1 MAGKRSRREAGGAG
15 SPERMS
21 DPGAGQEDRV
31 EARPLLAPEQD
42 LVDHAGE
49 ESFPASDPPPWTPR
63 VRLGPPRHE
72 PDERAPAPHAP
83 SIERALSGD
92 VLTFDLDRELA
103 ATRDETILARS
114 GRTARTLVKDRSLR
128 VTIHLVAPG
137 GEIREHHAD
146 GPITVQ
152 VLRGSMTFRAAGT
165 DHVLDTGDLLALDTG
180 IAHSIHSAEG
190 AAFLLTVSLGTA
202 TEAGGP

>member
-1 MAGKRSRREAGGAG
+1 MARKRSHREGESSRSAGMAGAGARGQQ
-15 SPERMS
+15 ERM
-21 DPGAGQEDRV
+21 
-31 EARPLLAPEQD
+31 EARPLLAPEED

-72 PDERAPAPHAP
+72 TDERGPAPHAP

-92 VLTFDLDRELA
+92 VLAFNLDRELA
-103 ATRDETILARS
+103 ATRDEVILARS

-128 VTIHLVAPG
+128 VTIHLLAPG

-152 VLRGSMTFRAAGT
+152 VLRGSLMFRAAGR
-165 DHVLDTGDLLALDTG
+165 DYPLDAGDLLALDTG
-180 IAHSIHSAEG
+180 IVHSVQSGEG
-190 AAFLLTVSLGTA
+190 AAFLLTVSLGGA
-202 TEAGGP
+202 AEARGP